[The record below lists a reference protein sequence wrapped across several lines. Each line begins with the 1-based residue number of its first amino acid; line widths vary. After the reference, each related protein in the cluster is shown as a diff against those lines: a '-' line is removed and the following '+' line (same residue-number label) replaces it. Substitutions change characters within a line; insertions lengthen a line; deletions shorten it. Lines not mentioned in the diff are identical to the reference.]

1 MTDDEKVVVICP
13 FCGKSWEKKEKHHKK
28 WLIKFIETVIA
39 TVAVAVTAIVLRWL
53 GI

>member
-1 MTDDEKVVVICP
+1 MTDLEACP
-13 FCGKSWEKKEKHHKK
+13 FCGRCWEKKESHKK
-28 WLIKFIETVIA
+28 WVRKFVETVIA

>member
-1 MTDDEKVVVICP
+1 MTEKEIEICP
-13 FCGKSWEKKEKHHKK
+13 FCGKAWQKEKEAPHKDWIK
-28 WLIKFIETVIA
+28 KFIETVLA

>member
-1 MTDDEKVVVICP
+1 MTNKEIEVCP
-13 FCGKSWEKKEKHHKK
+13 FCGKAWEKKKVPHKD
-28 WLIKFIETVIA
+28 WIKKFVETMVA